1 MDYRHELKFLVTYAT
16 LELIR
21 AKIQHIV
28 KPDIHQ
34 TDPEGY
40 VISSL
45 YFDNAYDTFLREN
58 IDGYDNRHKFRLR
71 IYGHSSDLIKLE
83 RKSKVHGMTAKKAVS
98 VTTEE
103 CMQMMHGQIP
113 MLGQEDSVSKKK
125 LLCEMKL
132 HGLMPKCIVQY
143 QREAFV
149 YPLGNVRITF
159 DKNISGSRD
168 VEAFLEDRIIM
179 TPLLNKDVH
188 ILEVKYDNF
197 LPKYISDA
205 LEIDQLLQTSFS
217 KYAYAREKL
226 G

>member
-1 MDYRHELKFLVTYAT
+1 MDYRHELKFLVSSAT

-21 AKIQHIV
+21 AKIKHIV
-28 KPDIHQ
+28 APDVHQ
-34 TDPEGY
+34 ADPDGY
-40 VISSL
+40 LITSL
-45 YFDNAYDTFLREN
+45 YFDNAYDTLLREN
-58 IDGYDNRHKFRLR
+58 IGGYDRRHKFRLR
-71 IYGHSSDLIKLE
+71 IYDHGSALIKLE
-83 RKSKVHGMTAKKAVS
+83 LKSKIHGMTAKKAVS
-98 VTTEE
+98 VSEEE
-103 CMQMMHGQIP
+103 CRQMMAGEIP
-113 MLGQEDSVSKKK
+113 LLKQTDSSEKKK

-132 HGLMPKCIVQY
+132 RGMMPKCIVQY

-168 VEAFLEDRIIM
+168 VEDFLENRITM

-217 KYAYAREKL
+217 KYAYARETL